1 MASTKTNQKSTSK
14 IISDYEPETTSSK
27 KNLYDSSNLISELLN
42 YIFSL
47 FALRNDT
54 DQKGTIESIEK
65 GSDFHGVT
73 VWTLIFAIFIASIGL
88 NMNSTAV
95 IIGAMLIS
103 PLMGP
108 IMGAGL
114 AMGIYDFELMKKSL
128 RNLAVMTVLSISTS
142 TLYFLVSPIS
152 DAQSELLAR
161 TFPTVYDVLIAIFG
175 GATGIVAGS
184 RKDKLTNAIPGVAI
198 ATALMPPLC
207 TAGYGLANGNMKYFL
222 GAMYLYVINSVCI
235 GVTTWIFVRYF
246 KFKRRT
252 YLDPT
257 FDRKIHRYIFAIS
270 FLIIIPS
277 VFMAYNVITQ
287 SKFKKNA
294 NQFIYSNFTF
304 DKTKILTTNFV
315 NNPTEKYIEI
325 TTVGEPLSV
334 EMQTYL
340 EKLLPQYKLEG
351 VDLRIIQT
359 NDRFGN
365 EENTETARKEIL
377 ANIKSKDDKIQF
389 LEAEVAAL
397 RSKDRLLQNAAKE
410 ANILFPSLESISFG
424 DLLVHNIKD
433 LTTMSE
439 VSVLVK
445 WGKNT
450 KESDR
455 KRLELYLKSRL
466 ELENLQV
473 LETE

>member
-1 MASTKTNQKSTSK
+1 MVQ
-14 IISDYEPETTSSK
+14 
-27 KNLYDSSNLISELLN
+27 
-42 YIFSL
+42 YILSL
-47 FALRNDT
+47 FAIRNDT

-128 RNLAVMTVLSISTS
+128 RNLAVMTILSVSTS
-142 TLYFLVSPIS
+142 TIYFLISPIS

-222 GAMYLYVINSVCI
+222 GAMYLYIINSVFI
-235 GVTTWIFVRYF
+235 GVTTWVFVRYF
-246 KFKRRT
+246 NFERRT
-252 YLDPT
+252 YLDPG
-257 FDRKIHRYIFAIS
+257 FDRKIRRYIFITS

-277 VFMAYNVITQ
+277 IFMAYNVITQ

-294 NQFIYSNFTF
+294 NHFIVSNFTF
-304 DKTKILTTNFV
+304 DKTKILTTNYV
-315 NNPTEKYIEI
+315 NKPTEKYIEV

-334 EMQTYL
+334 EMQAYL
-340 EKLLPQYKLEG
+340 KKLLPQYELEG
-351 VDLRIIQT
+351 VELRIIQT

-365 EENTETARKEIL
+365 EDKIENSRNEIL

-389 LEAEVAAL
+389 LEAEVLAL

-410 ANILFPSLESISFG
+410 ANILFPTLESISFG
-424 DLLVHNIKD
+424 DMLVHNIKD
-433 LTTMSE
+433 LSTLSQ

-445 WGKNT
+445 WNKNST
-450 KESDR
+450 DVDK
-455 KRLELYLKSRL
+455 KRLELFLKSRL

-473 LETE
+473 LETD